1 MVMAEDKKKSRSWV
15 EVAFYLFIALVV
27 IWVFV
32 RALKKSQNVILWN
45 PELGLRLLEKS
56 LSKLGFLGKSINTI

>member
-1 MVMAEDKKKSRSWV
+1 MVMAEDEKPKRSWV

-32 RALKKSQNVILWN
+32 RALKKSQNLIVWN

-56 LSKLGFLGKSINTI
+56 LSKLGFPT